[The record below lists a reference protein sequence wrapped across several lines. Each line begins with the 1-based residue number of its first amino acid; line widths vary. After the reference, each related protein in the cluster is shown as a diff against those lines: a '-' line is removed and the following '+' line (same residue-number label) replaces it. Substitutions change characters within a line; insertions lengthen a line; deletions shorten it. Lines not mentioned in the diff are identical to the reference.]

1 MVEKQEVRPLLL
13 GFLEDLVHGRE
24 RDQHPARLS
33 PCSSYLEPA
42 VVPVLGEGRRG
53 NPLYGIRY
61 VPYARHV
68 QVSIVQSPG

>member
-1 MVEKQEVRPLLL
+1 VVEEQEVRPLLL
-13 GFLEDLVHGRE
+13 GFLEDLVHWRE
-24 RDQHPARLS
+24 RDQHPARLRS
-33 PCSSYLEPA
+33 CHSYLETA
-42 VVPVLGEGRRG
+42 VVPVLGEGCRG

>member
-1 MVEKQEVRPLLL
+1 MGEEQEVCPLLL
-13 GFLEDLVHGRE
+13 GFLEDLVHRRE
-24 RDQHPARLS
+24 RDQNPARLS
-33 PCSSYLEPA
+33 PCRSYLEPA
-42 VVPVLGEGRRG
+42 VVPALGEGRRG